1 MTRKISRMMRSG
13 SRWALTLAAAAL
25 LSGTPAVAPAAVAG
39 AALAGRITSP
49 QGRPMQGVLISATRA
64 GSTVTTTVVSH
75 RAGKYRFPA
84 SSLVPGRYRLEITA
98 TGYTLAGP
106 DEVTVQRS
114 DATTANLS
122 LRAVSNLDDQMTNS
136 EWFISMPG
144 NVQQKDLL
152 LNCTTC
158 HTVERIV
165 TSRFSARDFLGV
177 MHEMSLFANQS
188 FDLEPQMR
196 LKLTGSQA
204 GNWGTGTQTL
214 ANFMASV
221 NESATAKIAYPLK
234 TLPRPMGRATDVVYT
249 TYALPQPSI
258 QPHDV
263 VVDRWGR
270 VWFSDF
276 GGQLL
281 GELDPKTGKVTEYTV
296 PTSRPK
302 EPKGDLD
309 LEFDEQGNLWMA
321 RMNQGGIAEF
331 NYQTHRFKVYEVPK
345 PFRNL
350 ATQQPMVA
358 PEHWEVDGKV
368 WMSDESLPGLY
379 RVNIKTGHWR
389 RWLPYGVMKGGGGG
403 EYAFGRPHSVYG
415 IYADKHNNV
424 FFCDFAGENIGE
436 IDAKTGK
443 VTLWPTPTPHSRP
456 RRAQLDAKGRLWFAE
471 WQADKFGEFNT
482 ITHRFKEWPIPVPYF
497 APYQVVR
504 DRWGNLWTGGMSSK
518 RIVELNLKT
527 GRFTVYLTPFS
538 VNIRHMFVDDS
549 GPKPVLW
556 IGNNHSGSI
565 TRMEPLN

>member
-1 MTRKISRMMRSG
+1 MTRSG
-13 SRWALTLAAAAL
+13 SHLVLTAATILAFFLPAAYAAVPGVA
-25 LSGTPAVAPAAVAG
+25 LSGRV
-39 AALAGRITSP
+39 TSP
-49 QGRPMQGVLISATRA
+49 QGTPMEGVLVSATRV
-64 GSTVTTTVVSH
+64 GSTITTTVVSN
-75 RAGKYRFPA
+75 REGDYQFLA
-84 SSLVPGRYRLEITA
+84 SSVGPGQYRLEIGA
-98 TGYTLAGP
+98 IGYALAGSS
-106 DEVTVQRS
+106 EVSVRGG
-114 DATTANLS
+114 TTTAANLS
-122 LRAVSNLDDQMTNS
+122 LRTVRNVDDQMTNS
-136 EWFISMPG
+136 EWLISMPG
-144 NVQQKDLL
+144 NVHQKDLL

-158 HTVERIV
+158 HTLERIV

-177 MHEMSLFANQS
+177 MQQMSLFANQS
-188 FDLEPQMR
+188 FDLLPQMR
-196 LKLTGSQA
+196 LNLTKSQSA
-204 GNWGTGTQTL
+204 NWGTGKQTL
-214 ANFMASV
+214 ARFMASV
-221 NESATAKIAYPLK
+221 NESATGKLNYPLR
-234 TLPRPMGRATDVVYT
+234 TLPRPTGRATDVIYT
-249 TYALPQPSI
+249 TYALPRPSI

-276 GGQLL
+276 GGQIL

-309 LEFDEQGNLWMA
+309 LEFDEQGDLWMG
-321 RMNQGGIAEF
+321 RMNQGGIAKFDYE
-331 NYQTHRFKVYEVPK
+331 THQFKIYEVPK
-345 PFRNL
+345 PFRTL

-379 RVNIKTGHWR
+379 RVNLKTGHWR

-403 EYAFGRPHSVYG
+403 EYAFGRPHAVYG

-471 WQADKFGEFNT
+471 WNADKFGEFNT
-482 ITHRFKEWPIPVPYF
+482 TTHKFKEWPVPVPYF
-497 APYQVVR
+497 APYQVVS
-504 DRWGNLWTGGMSSK
+504 DKWGNLWTGGMSSN
-518 RIVELNLKT
+518 RIVELNRKT
-527 GRFTVYLTPFS
+527 GKTTVYLTPFS
-538 VNIRHMFVDDS
+538 VNIRRMFEDDS
-549 GPKPVLW
+549 GSRPVLW
-556 IGNNHSGSI
+556 IGSNHGGSI

>member
-1 MTRKISRMMRSG
+1 MMRKISRMTRS
-13 SRWALTLAAAAL
+13 SSQWALASAVAVLLARM
-25 LSGTPAVAPAAVAG
+25 PAVALAATPG
-39 AALAGRITSP
+39 AALAGRVTSS
-49 QGRPMQGVLISATRA
+49 QGSPMQGVLISATRA
-64 GSTVTTTVVSH
+64 GSTITATVVSH
-75 RAGKYRFPA
+75 RGGDYRFA
-84 SSLVPGRYRLEITA
+84 TSSLAPGRYRLEITA
-98 TGYTLAGP
+98 TGYALAGA
-106 DEVTVQRS
+106 DEITIHGGQT
-114 DATTANLS
+114 TTANLS
-122 LRAVSNLDDQMTNS
+122 LRTVSNLDDQMTNS
-136 EWFISMPG
+136 EWLISMPG

-152 LNCTTC
+152 LGCTTC
-158 HTVERIV
+158 HTLERIV
-165 TSRFSARDFLGV
+165 TSRFSAQDFLGV

-188 FDLEPQMR
+188 FELKPQMR
-196 LKLTGSQA
+196 LKLTESQA
-204 GNWGTGTQTL
+204 GSWGTGTQTL

-221 NESATAKIAYPLK
+221 NESVTGKIAYPLR
-234 TLPRPMGRATDVVYT
+234 TLPRPTGRATDVIYT
-249 TYALPQPSI
+249 TYTLPRPSI

-263 VVDRWGR
+263 VVDRWAR

-276 GGQLL
+276 GGQIL
-281 GELDPKTGKVTEYTV
+281 GELDPKTGKITEYTV

-302 EPKGDLD
+302 EPQGDLD
-309 LEFDEQGNLWMA
+309 LEFDEQGDLWIA

-331 NYQTHRFKVYEVPK
+331 NYQTHQFKVYEAPK
-345 PFRNL
+345 PFRTL

-379 RVNIKTGHWR
+379 RVNIKTGNWR

-497 APYQVVR
+497 APYQAVR

-556 IGNNHSGSI
+556 IGNNHGGSI

>member
-1 MTRKISRMMRSG
+1 MGGFSRMTRSS
-13 SRWALTLAAAAL
+13 SNFVLTAAAILAL
-25 LSGTPAVAPAAVAG
+25 FLPAAYAAVPHVALSGRV
-39 AALAGRITSP
+39 TSP
-49 QGRPMQGVLISATRA
+49 QGTPMEGVLVSATRV
-64 GSTVTTTVVSH
+64 GSTITTTVVSN
-75 RAGKYRFPA
+75 RGGDYEFLA
-84 SSLVPGRYRLEITA
+84 SSVGPGPYRLEISA
-98 TGYTLAGP
+98 IGYALAGSSS
-106 DEVTVQRS
+106 VSVRGGST
-114 DATTANLS
+114 TTANLS
-122 LRAVSNLDDQMTNS
+122 LRTVRNIDDQMTNS
-136 EWFISMPG
+136 DWLISMPG
-144 NVQQKDLL
+144 NVHQKDLL

-158 HTVERIV
+158 HTLERIV
-165 TSRFSARDFLGV
+165 TSRFGTQDFMGV

-188 FDLEPQMR
+188 FDLKPQMR
-196 LKLTGSQA
+196 LKLTKSQS
-204 GNWGTGTQTL
+204 GNWGTGKQTL
-214 ANFMASV
+214 AKFMASV
-221 NESATAKIAYPLK
+221 NESASGKLAYPLK
-234 TLPRPMGRATDVVYT
+234 TLPRPTGRATDVIYT
-249 TYALPQPSI
+249 TYALPRPSM

-276 GGQLL
+276 GGETL
-281 GELDPKTGKVTEYTV
+281 GELDPHTGKVTEYRV

-302 EPKGDLD
+302 EPRGDLD
-309 LEFDEQGNLWMA
+309 LEFDQQGNLWIA

-331 NYQTHRFKVYEVPK
+331 NYQTHQFKIYEVPK
-345 PFRNL
+345 PFRTL

-403 EYAFGRPHSVYG
+403 EYAFGRPDSVYG

-424 FFCDFAGENIGE
+424 FFCDFSGQDIGE
-436 IDAKTGK
+436 INAKTGK

-456 RRAQLDAKGRLWFAE
+456 RRGQLDAQGRLWFAE
-471 WQADKFGEFNT
+471 WQADKVGEFNT
-482 ITHRFKEWPIPVPYF
+482 STHKFKEWAVPIPYF

-504 DRWGNLWTGGMSSK
+504 DKWGDLWTGGMSSK
-518 RIVELNLKT
+518 RIVKLNPKT
-527 GRFTVYLTPFS
+527 GQYTVYLTPFS

-549 GPKPVLW
+549 GSRPVLW

>member
-1 MTRKISRMMRSG
+1 MGGFSRMTRSS
-13 SRWALTLAAAAL
+13 SNFVLTAAAILAL
-25 LSGTPAVAPAAVAG
+25 FLPAAYAAVPHVALSGRV
-39 AALAGRITSP
+39 TSP
-49 QGRPMQGVLISATRA
+49 QGTPMEGVLVSATRV
-64 GSTVTTTVVSH
+64 GSTITTTVVSN
-75 RAGKYRFPA
+75 RGGDYEFLA
-84 SSLVPGRYRLEITA
+84 SSVGPGPYRLEISA
-98 TGYTLAGP
+98 IGYALAGSSS
-106 DEVTVQRS
+106 VSVRGGST
-114 DATTANLS
+114 TTANLS
-122 LRAVSNLDDQMTNS
+122 LRTVRNIDDQMTNS
-136 EWFISMPG
+136 DWLISMPG
-144 NVQQKDLL
+144 NVHQKDLL

-158 HTVERIV
+158 HTLERIV
-165 TSRFSARDFLGV
+165 TSRFGTQDFMGV

-188 FDLEPQMR
+188 FDLKPQMR
-196 LKLTGSQA
+196 LKLTKSQS
-204 GNWGTGTQTL
+204 GNWGTGKQTL
-214 ANFMASV
+214 AKFMASV
-221 NESATAKIAYPLK
+221 NESASGKLAYPLK
-234 TLPRPMGRATDVVYT
+234 TLPRPTGRATDVIYT
-249 TYALPQPSI
+249 TYALPRPSM

-276 GGQLL
+276 GGETL
-281 GELDPKTGKVTEYTV
+281 GELDPHTGKVTEYRV

-302 EPKGDLD
+302 EPRGDLD
-309 LEFDEQGNLWMA
+309 LEFDQQGNLWIA

-331 NYQTHRFKVYEVPK
+331 NYQTHQFKIYEVPK
-345 PFRNL
+345 PFRTL

-403 EYAFGRPHSVYG
+403 EYAFGRPDSVYG

-424 FFCDFAGENIGE
+424 FFCDFSGQNIGE
-436 IDAKTGK
+436 INAKTGK

-456 RRAQLDAKGRLWFAE
+456 RRGQLDAQGRLWFAE
-471 WQADKFGEFNT
+471 WQADKVGEFNT
-482 ITHRFKEWPIPVPYF
+482 STHKFKEWAVPIPYF

-504 DRWGNLWTGGMSSK
+504 DKWGDLWTGGMSSK
-518 RIVELNLKT
+518 RIVKLNPKT
-527 GRFTVYLTPFS
+527 GQYTVYLTPFS

-549 GPKPVLW
+549 GSRPVLW

>member
-1 MTRKISRMMRSG
+1 MGGFSRMTRSS
-13 SRWALTLAAAAL
+13 SNFVLTAAAILAL
-25 LSGTPAVAPAAVAG
+25 FLPAAYAAVPHVALSGRV
-39 AALAGRITSP
+39 TSP
-49 QGRPMQGVLISATRA
+49 QGTPMEGVLVSATRV
-64 GSTVTTTVVSH
+64 GSTITTTVVSN
-75 RAGKYRFPA
+75 RGGDYEFLA
-84 SSLVPGRYRLEITA
+84 SSVGPGPYRLEISA
-98 TGYTLAGP
+98 IGYALAGSSS
-106 DEVTVQRS
+106 VSVRGGST
-114 DATTANLS
+114 TTANLS
-122 LRAVSNLDDQMTNS
+122 LRTVRNIDDQMTNS
-136 EWFISMPG
+136 DWLISMPG
-144 NVQQKDLL
+144 NVHQKDLL

-158 HTVERIV
+158 HTLERIV
-165 TSRFSARDFLGV
+165 TSRFTAPDFMGV

-188 FDLEPQMR
+188 FDLKPQMR
-196 LKLTGSQA
+196 LKLTKSQS
-204 GNWGTGTQTL
+204 GNWGTGKQTL
-214 ANFMASV
+214 AKFMASV
-221 NESATAKIAYPLK
+221 NESASGKLAYPLK
-234 TLPRPMGRATDVVYT
+234 TLPRPTGRATDVIYT
-249 TYALPQPSI
+249 TYALPRPSM

-276 GGQLL
+276 GGETL
-281 GELDPKTGKVTEYTV
+281 GELDPHTGKVTEYRV

-302 EPKGDLD
+302 EPRGDLD
-309 LEFDEQGNLWMA
+309 LEFDQQGNLWIA

-331 NYQTHRFKVYEVPK
+331 NYQTHQFKIYEVPK
-345 PFRNL
+345 PFRTL

-403 EYAFGRPHSVYG
+403 EYAFGRPDSVYG

-424 FFCDFAGENIGE
+424 FFCDFSGQDIGE
-436 IDAKTGK
+436 INAKTGK

-456 RRAQLDAKGRLWFAE
+456 RRGQLDAQGRLWFAE
-471 WQADKFGEFNT
+471 WQADKVGEFNT
-482 ITHRFKEWPIPVPYF
+482 STHKFKEWAVPIPYF

-504 DRWGNLWTGGMSSK
+504 DKWGDLWTGGMSSK
-518 RIVELNLKT
+518 RIVKLNPKT
-527 GRFTVYLTPFS
+527 GQYTVYLTPFS

-549 GPKPVLW
+549 GSRPVLW

>member
-1 MTRKISRMMRSG
+1 MMRKFSSMRRPG
-13 SRWALTLAAAAL
+13 AQLAFASAAAAML
-25 LSGTPAVAPAAVAG
+25 AGTPAGALATMPG

-49 QGRPMQGVLISATRA
+49 QGSPMQGVLISGTRA

-75 RAGKYRFPA
+75 RAGEYRFPA
-84 SSLVPGRYRLEITA
+84 SSLDLGRYRLTVEA
-98 TGYTLAGP
+98 TGYRLAGA
-106 DEVTVQRS
+106 DEITVGGVHT
-114 DATTANLS
+114 TTANLS
-122 LRAVSNLDDQMTNS
+122 LRTISNIDDQMTNS
-136 EWFISMPG
+136 EWLMSMPG
-144 NVQQKDLL
+144 NIQQKDLL

-158 HTVERIV
+158 HTLERIV
-165 TSRFSARDFLGV
+165 TSRFSARDFMGV

-196 LKLTGSQA
+196 LKLTQSQA
-204 GNWGTGTQTL
+204 GNWGTGKQTL
-214 ANFMASV
+214 AKFMASV
-221 NESATAKIAYPLK
+221 NESATGKINYPLR
-234 TLPRPMGRATDVVYT
+234 TLPRPTGRATDVIYT
-249 TYALPQPSI
+249 TYALPKPSI

-276 GGQLL
+276 GGQIL

-309 LEFDEQGNLWMA
+309 LEFDEQGNLWIA

-331 NYQTHRFKVYEVPK
+331 NYQTHQFQVYEVSK
-345 PFRNL
+345 PFRTP

-379 RVNIKTGHWR
+379 RVNVKTGHWR

-403 EYAFGRPHSVYG
+403 EYAFGRPHAVYG
-415 IYADKHNNV
+415 IYADRHNNV

-436 IDAKTGK
+436 INAKTGK

-482 ITHRFKEWPIPVPYF
+482 TTHKFKEWQIPVPYF
-497 APYQVVR
+497 APYQVIR

-527 GRFTVYLTPFS
+527 GELTVYLTPFS

-549 GPKPVLW
+549 GSRPVLW

>member
-1 MTRKISRMMRSG
+1 MMRSG
-13 SRWALTLAAAAL
+13 PQLAFASAAAVMLA
-25 LSGTPAVAPAAVAG
+25 GTPAGALATMPG

-49 QGRPMQGVLISATRA
+49 QGSPMEGVLISATRA

-75 RAGKYRFPA
+75 RAGEYRFPA
-84 SSLVPGRYRLEITA
+84 SSLDPGGYRLTVEA
-98 TGYTLAGP
+98 TGYRLAGA
-106 DEVTVQRS
+106 DEITV
-114 DATTANLS
+114 DGVHTTTANLS
-122 LRAVSNLDDQMTNS
+122 LRTISNIDDQMTNS
-136 EWFISMPG
+136 EWLISMPG
-144 NVQQKDLL
+144 NIQQKDLL

-158 HTVERIV
+158 HTLERIV
-165 TSRFSARDFLGV
+165 TSRFNARDFMGV

-188 FDLEPQMR
+188 FDLKPQMR
-196 LKLTGSQA
+196 LKLTQSQA
-204 GNWGTGTQTL
+204 GNWGTGKQTL
-214 ANFMASV
+214 AEFMASV
-221 NESATAKIAYPLK
+221 NESATGKINYPLR
-234 TLPRPMGRATDVVYT
+234 TLPRPMDRATDVIYT

-276 GGQLL
+276 GGQIL

-302 EPKGDLD
+302 EPNGDLD
-309 LEFDEQGNLWMA
+309 LEFDEQGNLWIA

-331 NYQTHRFKVYEVPK
+331 NYQTHQFQVYEVPK
-345 PFRNL
+345 PFRTP

-379 RVNIKTGHWR
+379 RVNVKTGHWR

-403 EYAFGRPHSVYG
+403 EYAFGRPHAVYG
-415 IYADKHNNV
+415 IYADRHNNV

-436 IDAKTGK
+436 INAKTGK

-482 ITHRFKEWPIPVPYF
+482 TTHKFKEWQIPVPYY

-527 GRFTVYLTPFS
+527 GKFTVYLTPFS

-549 GPKPVLW
+549 GSRPVLW

>member
-1 MTRKISRMMRSG
+1 MIRKISQ
-13 SRWALTLAAAAL
+13 WALASAVAVMLAGA
-25 LSGTPAVAPAAVAG
+25 PAVAFAAVPG
-39 AALAGRITSP
+39 AALVGRVTSA
-49 QGRPMQGVLISATRA
+49 QGSPMQGVLISAKRT
-64 GSTVTTTVVSH
+64 GSTVTATVVSH
-75 RAGKYRFPA
+75 RGGDYRFATSTLP
-84 SSLVPGRYRLEITA
+84 PGRYRLEITA
-98 TGYTLAGP
+98 TGYALAGP
-106 DEVTVQRS
+106 DEITIRGGET
-114 DATTANLS
+114 TTANLS
-122 LRAVSNLDDQMTNS
+122 LRTVSNLDDQMTNS
-136 EWFISMPG
+136 EWLISMPG

-152 LNCTTC
+152 LDCTTC
-158 HTVERIV
+158 LTLERIV

-188 FDLEPQMR
+188 FELKPQMR
-196 LKLTGSQA
+196 LKLTESQA

-221 NESATAKIAYPLK
+221 NESVTGKIAYPLR
-234 TLPRPMGRATDVVYT
+234 TLPRPTGRATDVIYT
-249 TYALPQPSI
+249 TYALPRPSI

-276 GGQLL
+276 GGQIL
-281 GELDPKTGKVTEYTV
+281 GELDPKTGKITEYTV

-302 EPKGDLD
+302 EPQGDLD
-309 LEFDEQGNLWMA
+309 LEFDEQGDLWIG

-331 NYQTHRFKVYEVPK
+331 NYQTHQFKVYEVPK
-345 PFRNL
+345 PFRTL

-368 WMSDESLPGLY
+368 WMNDESLPGLY

-471 WQADKFGEFNT
+471 WQADKVGEFDT
-482 ITHRFKEWPIPVPYF
+482 ITHRFKEWPVPVPYF

-556 IGNNHSGSI
+556 IGNNHGGSI